1 MYQLVLIRH
10 GLSEWNKKNLFTG
23 WTDVDLHPEG
33 VEEAKKA
40 GQLMKEAGLSFDM
53 AYTSYL
59 KRAIKTLNIALEEM
73 DELWIPTQ
81 KSWRLNER
89 HYGALQG
96 FNKKEKAEEVGEE
109 QVHIWRRSF
118 DTPPPALE
126 LSDERHPSHDPR
138 YADLDPADL
147 PASECLKDTLDRVMP
162 YWESEIVPHIKTGK
176 KLIISAHGNSLR
188 ALVKYIDDISDEDI
202 PGLSIPT
209 GKPQVYEL
217 DENMKSIKSY
227 YLE

>member
-10 GLSEWNKKNLFTG
+10 GLSEWNKKKLFTG

-59 KRAIKTLNIALEEM
+59 KRAIKTLHLSLEEM
-73 DELWIPTQ
+73 NELWIPIE
-81 KSWRLNER
+81 KSWKLNER

-96 FNKKEKAEEVGEE
+96 FSKIKKAEEVGEE

-138 YADLDPADL
+138 YAGLDPADL
-147 PASECLKDTLDRVMP
+147 PAAECLKDTLERVLP
-162 YWESEIVPHIKTGK
+162 YWESEIVPNIKAGK
-176 KLIISAHGNSLR
+176 KIIISAHGNSLR